1 MKPIKKLFVS
11 DMDGTFLTDKGDY
24 DRKRLEALLDDFERE
39 GYVFGIASGRGV
51 LALDKL
57 FAGLR
62 ERLVMIAENGAYV
75 RYQGEVIYEDK
86 MTPAELSR
94 VVQALQANPYLTGDK
109 FLLSGQIGA
118 YATRKA
124 QPAYLAHQSHYYEG
138 LQQLD
143 DLTKVDDIIY
153 KLTAKF
159 TLDTLQAAIEDFN
172 ARSTGFVAVAVGED
186 SVDIIRQGINK
197 ATGLT
202 TLCQYLGVALE
213 QVTAFGDNGNDMEF
227 LSVAGRSLAVANAIS
242 PIKAIADQV
251 IGHHQDSAVLTYLEQ
266 EVADIKLLALD
277 LDGTLL
283 THDKQVTAENKRA
296 LQQARERGI
305 KVVITTGRPL
315 EAIKH
320 LLAELDLLGSNEYSI
335 TLNGGLVQRND
346 GHLLAQT
353 PMTLTD
359 MEQVQ
364 PVLADLGLPVDVISD
379 GVVYGIP
386 AGNKT
391 SLYKTAN
398 PMLHFVDIS
407 TLADLPSDRV
417 YNKLVTVC
425 EQDYLD
431 QRLPRIPADLYDQFE
446 MFKSREIIF
455 EIMPKGVHKATGLAQ
470 LTQHL
475 GLKPHQVLA
484 MGDEENDLTMLDWA
498 GWGIA
503 MNNAVSAV
511 KATARLTTQNT
522 NDQSGVAEAINRYI
536 LKKER

>member
-118 YATRKA
+118 YTTRKA

-143 DLTKVDDIIY
+143 DLTKVDDVIY

-213 QVTAFGDNGNDMEF
+213 QVAAFGDNGNDMEL
-227 LSVAGRSLAVANAIS
+227 LSVSGRSLAVANAIS

-283 THDKQVTAENKRA
+283 TYDKQVTAENKRA
-296 LQQARERGI
+296 LQKARERGV

-320 LLAELDLLGSNEYSI
+320 LLAELDLLGSDEYSI
-335 TLNGGLVQRND
+335 TFNGGLVQRND

-353 PMTLTD
+353 PMTLAD

-398 PMLHFVDIS
+398 PMLHFVDIG

-503 MNNAVSAV
+503 MSNAVPAV
-511 KATARLTTQNT
+511 KATARLTTQKT